1 MSALCHSRRSLGSF
15 IFVKLAAVGN
25 FEQIEGKIRSY
36 KIYCKGGISGN
47 IQLLDLPLV
56 MLRPSRLSCI
66 QRRAAQ
72 FVILGVQA
80 TESTDLEMLLARS
93 AAGRDQQ
100 QARWRLQKSQGQR
113 QRGTEV

>member
-56 MLRPSRLSCI
+56 MLRP
-66 QRRAAQ
+66 
-72 FVILGVQA
+72 
-80 TESTDLEMLLARS
+80 
-93 AAGRDQQ
+93 Q
-100 QARWRLQKSQGQR
+100 QAFLHPKAGCSVRDFGCPSN
-113 QRGTEV
+113 